1 MFRSSVLLFAIVLGY
16 SNGISLAA
24 QIKPPS
30 TPITEQKAILTVSI
44 SGLRNDLGQVL
55 IQLWNAPD
63 GFPTKGEKG
72 YKLLVVDANK
82 AISGTVTQTF
92 DVTPGIYAVSTLHD
106 ENRNNKMDT
115 NALGIPKEGYGASN
129 NVVTHFH
136 PPSFDQAKFLV
147 PASGQKILISMRY

>member
-1 MFRSSVLLFAIVLGY
+1 MFRSPFL
-16 SNGISLAA
+16 SLALLLGNLTAVPIVA
-24 QIKPPS
+24 QTGLPTIS
-30 TPITEQKAILTVSI
+30 SDAQKTILTASV
-44 SGLRNDLGQVL
+44 SGLRNDKGQVL

-72 YKLLVVDANK
+72 YKLIAIDATK
-82 AISGTVTQTF
+82 AINGTVTVAF
-92 DVTPGIYAVSTLHD
+92 EITPGTYAVSTLHD